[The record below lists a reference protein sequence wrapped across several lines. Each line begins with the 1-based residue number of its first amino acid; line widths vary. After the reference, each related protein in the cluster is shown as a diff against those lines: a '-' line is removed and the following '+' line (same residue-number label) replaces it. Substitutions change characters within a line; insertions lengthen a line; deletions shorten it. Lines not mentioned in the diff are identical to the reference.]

1 MRCNIFFTN
10 AIGGEMRKKL
20 LWGLGLLGVQ
30 LDLRFELKKREAIK
44 TKIKEYRKELK
55 MTQEE
60 LAEAVDVTRQTII
73 ALEQG
78 KYNPSLILAYKV
90 TKALR
95 KEHIEDV
102 FVLDGED
109 FKY

>member
-1 MRCNIFFTN
+1 M
-10 AIGGEMRKKL
+10 
-20 LWGLGLLGVQ
+20 
-30 LDLRFELKKREAIK
+30 K

-78 KYNPSLILAYKV
+78 RYNPSLILAYKV
-90 TKALR
+90 TRALKR
-95 KEHIEDV
+95 EYVEDI
-102 FVLDGED
+102 FLLENED
-109 FKY
+109 FK

>member
-1 MRCNIFFTN
+1 M
-10 AIGGEMRKKL
+10 
-20 LWGLGLLGVQ
+20 
-30 LDLRFELKKREAIK
+30 K

-78 KYNPSLILAYKV
+78 RYNPSLILAYKV
-90 TKALR
+90 TKALK
-95 KEHIEDV
+95 KEYIEDI
-102 FVLDGED
+102 FLLENERL
-109 FKY
+109 